1 MPLGIN
7 KKGTVALDMHWLK
20 QLFTPKKQ
28 PVSAASPT
36 HTVFRLGDDESHN
49 ANADILEGVQFAAT
63 LHITTPYAVLI
74 HHGEVFAGPP
84 SKAPTYGNQAQ
95 GIWIP
100 KTKSWRSFGI
110 DLPEMPQSEHATD
123 IGPKH
128 PESYLPFLL
137 DFRRIFEGNDA
148 DEMKIEKLRLLVTHT
163 EDYASIWKRLEAV
176 YQDFPRNLFYRSFL
190 DLPGV
195 GRTTARNLYE
205 AGFHS
210 VEQIQ
215 NTEPSE
221 LQKVRGV
228 GPGLAKKMTSNAG
241 RKAGK

>member
-1 MPLGIN
+1 MN
-7 KKGTVALDMHWLK
+7 KLK
-20 QLFTPKKQ
+20 RTLTPKGQ
-28 PVSAASPT
+28 SVSAASPT
-36 HTVFRLGDDESHN
+36 QTVLRLGGDELHN

-63 LHITTPYAVLI
+63 LHVTTPYSVLA

-100 KTKSWRSFGI
+100 KTKSWRSLDI

-123 IGPKH
+123 IGPKR

-148 DEMKIEKLRLLVTHT
+148 DEVRFEKLRSLATHA
-163 EDYASIWKRLEAV
+163 EDYASIWKRLEAA
-176 YQDFPRNLFYRSFL
+176 YQDFPRNLFYSSFL
-190 DLPGV
+190 DLPGI

-205 AGFHS
+205 AGFRS
-210 VEQIQ
+210 VEKIQ
-215 NTEPSE
+215 STEPSE

-228 GPGLAKKMTSNAG
+228 GPGLAKKMTLNAG
-241 RKAGK
+241 RKVSK

>member
-1 MPLGIN
+1 MQ
-7 KKGTVALDMHWLK
+7 WLK
-20 QLFTPKKQ
+20 QLLTPKKQ
-28 PVSAASPT
+28 IVSAASTT
-36 HTVFRLGDDESHN
+36 HAVLRLGDDELRN
-49 ANADILEGVQFAAT
+49 ANADILEGIQFAAT
-63 LHITTPYAVLI
+63 LHITTPYAVLF
-74 HHGEVFAGPP
+74 HHGEIFAGLP

-100 KTKSWRSFGI
+100 KTKSWQSLGI

-123 IGPKH
+123 IGPKR

-137 DFRRIFEGNDA
+137 DFRRIFEGTDA
-148 DEMKIEKLRLLVTHT
+148 DEIKIEKLQLLVTYT
-163 EDYASIWKRLEAV
+163 KDYALIWKQLETV

-190 DLPGV
+190 DLPDV

-205 AGFHS
+205 AGFRS

-215 NTEPSE
+215 SSEPSE

-228 GPGLAKKMTSNAG
+228 GPGLAKKLTSNAG